1 VIASLKRLY
10 DRGVASGVFRA
21 GLDPIDIHASIS
33 ALTFF
38 NVSNRH
44 TFGLIFK
51 NAGQSKKAQIKRREN
66 IIELI
71 ERFVCV

>member
-1 VIASLKRLY
+1 M
-10 DRGVASGVFRA
+10 FRP

-38 NVSNRH
+38 NVSNQH

-51 NAGQSKKAQIKRREN
+51 RDTRAPKVMSARRDS
-66 IIELI
+66 IIAMI
-71 ERFVCV
+71 VRFVCV